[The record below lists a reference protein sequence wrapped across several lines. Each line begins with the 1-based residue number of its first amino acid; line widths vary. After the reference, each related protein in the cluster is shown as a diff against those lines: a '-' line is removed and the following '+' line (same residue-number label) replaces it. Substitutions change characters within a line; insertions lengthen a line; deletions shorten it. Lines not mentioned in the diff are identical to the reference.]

1 MEDTVNQEVRT
12 AIEAFTQPYV
22 NTIDLKQLNMASVGG
37 DNYRVDCYIY
47 TPAPAEY
54 YLDKV
59 YGIGKS
65 WYVSVVDGVVTD
77 RTLPS
82 VEDISFKGIADIAR
96 GY

>member
-1 MEDTVNQEVRT
+1 MDDNVNAEIRT
-12 AIEAFTQPYV
+12 AVEAFIKPYV
-22 NTIDLKQLNMASVGG
+22 DTIDFKMLNIANVGG

-47 TPAPAEY
+47 VPAPAEY

-65 WYVSVVDGVVTD
+65 WYLNVVNGVVTD
-77 RTLPS
+77 KTLPS
-82 VEDISFKGIADIAR
+82 VEDISFKGIAEIAR